1 MDATKARTIADG
13 YIPLIITLAKRVS
26 RRLNDCVPLEELISY
41 GAEGAMQAIYRYE
54 PSKGKVMT
62 YIYPRIVGAMLDGV
76 RTAKGSRHSIK
87 KRGIMNDIREELT
100 RTLERPPLEDEICQ
114 ALKDRGCAWHK
125 RPLSYAA
132 MRQGYEQWAEKLVDR
147 HAPDPASVS
156 AHQDT
161 ISWLLDGLNASDR
174 AVAELRLGGHDM
186 AAIGRVIGLSM
197 AGASSRWKRVKAH
210 LRERIGVAA

>member
-1 MDATKARTIADG
+1 MDATEARAIADG

-54 PSKGKVMT
+54 PGRGKVMT

-76 RTAKGSRHSIK
+76 RTAKGSRHSVK
-87 KRGIMNDIREELT
+87 KRGLMNDIREELT
-100 RTLERPPLEDEICQ
+100 RTLERPPLEDEVCQ
-114 ALKDRGCAWHK
+114 ALRDRGYAWYK
-125 RPLSYAA
+125 KPASYAA

-147 HAPDPASVS
+147 KAPDPAGLS

-161 ISWLLDGLNASDR
+161 ISWLLNGLSDNDR
-174 AVAELRLGGHDM
+174 TVAELRLDGHDM

-210 LRERIGVAA
+210 LRERIEVAA